1 MKKFEQKVLDFKLWD
16 TETGIKNV
24 EEKLSQQGQLGFRV
38 INSIPHG
45 LKGSRYEHL
54 TVIMEKEVSE

>member
-16 TETGIKNV
+16 TKTGNENV
-24 EEKLSQQGQLGFRV
+24 QEKLSEQGQLGFRV
-38 INSIPHG
+38 ISTIPHG
-45 LKGSRYEHL
+45 LKNSRYEHL